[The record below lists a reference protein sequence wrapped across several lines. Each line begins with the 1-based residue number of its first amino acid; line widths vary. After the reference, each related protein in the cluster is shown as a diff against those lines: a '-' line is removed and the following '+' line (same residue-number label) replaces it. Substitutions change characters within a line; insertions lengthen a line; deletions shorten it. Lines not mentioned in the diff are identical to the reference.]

1 MPPTLATG
9 LSPVREILANGVTV
23 IVQESSA
30 TPAVSIN
37 ATFEA
42 GSLYDPDDLPGLA
55 YLTARV
61 IDRGTVQRSA
71 DAIAEDLDKRGVALR
86 IETRRH
92 SMTLS
97 STCLSEDFDDV
108 LDLMVEVGRVP
119 TFPEPELAKRRV
131 ESITVLRQDED
142 NTSIRAGEAV
152 SELLYGPAHPY
163 GRPAK
168 GTVASLERIDRHALE
183 QFHATHI
190 RPAVL
195 TLAIVGDVRAS
206 TAIERA
212 RDLLDDWSGAPERPI
227 VVPPPAADARRR
239 FRDILMPGK
248 SQTDIAYGFTTI
260 SRLDPRFDAYWML
273 NNILGQFGLGGRV
286 ADNIR
291 ERQGMAYYAFSAF
304 NANVGESPL
313 VVHAGVD
320 PHNVTRAIEAID
332 AEVRDLGM
340 DGPTAA
346 EMDDS
351 RAYLIGSIPRLFE
364 SNESI
369 AAFLQDCER
378 FDLGLDYDR
387 RLPERLAAV
396 TIDDVRAAAGEVLHP
411 ERAAIAIA
419 GPPVSSGVE
428 PA

>member
-1 MPPTLATG
+1 MASTLAAG
-9 LSPVREILANGVTV
+9 LSPVREVLANGVTV

-37 ATFEA
+37 ATFEG
-42 GSLYDPDDLPGLA
+42 GSLYDPEPLPGVA
-55 YLTARV
+55 YLTSRV
-61 IDRGTVQRSA
+61 IDRGTRNKSA

-86 IETRRH
+86 VTTTRH

-97 STCLSEDFDDV
+97 STCLAEDFDDV
-108 LDLMVEVGRVP
+108 LDLMSDLARDA
-119 TFPEPELAKRRV
+119 TFPEDELAKRRI

-142 NTSIRAGEAV
+142 NTSLRATEAV
-152 SELLYGPAHPY
+152 SELLYGSTHPY
-163 GRPAK
+163 GRPGK
-168 GTVASLERIDRHALE
+168 GTIDSLERSDRNTLV
-183 QFHATHI
+183 QFYATHI

-206 TAIERA
+206 ATIERA
-212 RDLLDDWSGAPERPI
+212 GNLLGNWEGPSERPI
-227 VVPPPAADARRR
+227 VVPPPGGARRR
-239 FRDILMPGK
+239 RVREIRMPGK

-260 SRLDPRFDAYWML
+260 SRLDPRFYAYWML

-304 NANVGESPL
+304 NANIGESPL

-320 PHNVTRAIEAID
+320 PHNVDRAIEAID
-332 AEVRDLGM
+332 AEVRDLGEH
-340 DGPTAA
+340 GPTAKEMA
-346 EMDDS
+346 ES

-387 RLPERLAAV
+387 RLPERLEAV
-396 TIDDVRAAAGEVLHP
+396 TIEEVRAAAADVLDP
-411 ERAAIAIA
+411 ERAVIAIA
-419 GPPVSSGVE
+419 GPSDSAQGR
-428 PA
+428 AA